1 MFARNRALLRGS
13 AGLTMGVAPRASTA
27 GFRLFLLAGAELACG
42 AIGREKREA
51 QRVVQRYMRT
61 AWSQDGC
68 RSAKWGRWLLTFKFG
83 VWRGAV
89 WNELRHA
96 AALTRMR
103 QACQQQ
109 LPARLGQAWYH
120 TILMYINSG
129 RSHCARSLIAPN
141 VMDLVC
147 TLLNK
152 SQSSLFGT

>member
-1 MFARNRALLRGS
+1 LFARNRALLRGS
-13 AGLTMGVAPRASTA
+13 VGLTMGVARRASTA

-89 WNELRHA
+89 WNELR
-96 AALTRMR
+96 

-141 VMDLVC
+141 VMYLVC